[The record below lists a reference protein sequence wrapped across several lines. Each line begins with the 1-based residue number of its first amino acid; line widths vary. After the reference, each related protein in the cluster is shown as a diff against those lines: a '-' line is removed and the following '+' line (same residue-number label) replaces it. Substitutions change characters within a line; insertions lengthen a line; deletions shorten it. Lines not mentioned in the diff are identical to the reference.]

1 MRNIEICVTRT
12 FNHIVFIAEEGAILF
27 LLLILTVGRLGAQE
41 TRCFACVVHRVSR
54 LGVKVPGLSPNG
66 DTHMLCDLG

>member
-1 MRNIEICVTRT
+1 MRNIEICVTCT
-12 FNHIVFIAEEGAILF
+12 FNHIAFIAEEGAILF

-41 TRCFACVVHRVSR
+41 TRCFACGRASGLQVRVK
-54 LGVKVPGLSPNG
+54 GPNG